1 MTGMDL
7 CDLQDVIPA
16 KERVKKLKLLAREE
30 SAASFP
36 RRRESISPY
45 GTSCWMDPRIRGDDG
60 LAPNSGCQS
69 LFADF
74 FTRASEGTALRQ
86 LNARA
91 VKIALAS
98 AFLLCAPAIAQA
110 GDWIADAKT
119 GCKAWNPQPSASEA
133 VRWSGPCKDGFADGK
148 GVLDWLRGG
157 SQYERDEGLWRA
169 GRQTGEGTQ
178 TWPGGQYKGQF
189 TESLPHGRG
198 VLASGE
204 ARYDGAFLNG
214 KPNGK
219 GALTNASGT
228 FDGTW
233 SDGCFND
240 GKRRASFGVG
250 VQSCP

>member
-1 MTGMDL
+1 
-7 CDLQDVIPA
+7 
-16 KERVKKLKLLAREE
+16 
-30 SAASFP
+30 
-36 RRRESISPY
+36 
-45 GTSCWMDPRIRGDDG
+45 MDPRIRGDDG
-60 LAPNSGCQS
+60 LAQNSPYHS
-69 LFADF
+69 NVADF
-74 FTRASEGTALRQ
+74 FTRSFAGRTLR
-86 LNARA
+86 RA
-91 VKIALAS
+91 VQIALAS
-98 AFLLCAPAIAQA
+98 AFLLCAPAVAQA

-119 GCKAWNPQPSASEA
+119 GCKVWNPQPSASEA

-189 TESLPHGRG
+189 SESLPHGRG